1 MALLNEKFCVTL
13 IVSLAKITIMQKY
26 RAVIIDDEEDSRS
39 NTRNMLENY
48 CTEIEI
54 VGEAGSGMEGKEKI
68 QELKPHVV
76 FLDINMPGMN
86 GFQMLEGIYNR
97 DFCVIFLTAYSEHG
111 ITAVKAGATD
121 YLLKPLLLNE
131 LQNAIRKVVQH
142 YESKG
147 AALAGNK
154 SDSDKNLVL
163 ISHSKGFTLVD
174 FKDIIWLE
182 ASDNYTNLF
191 LQNAKK
197 IVASKTLKE
206 FEAILPETDF
216 FRIHRSALINIHFVK
231 EYSNHDGGEV
241 ILSDGTRVQ
250 VSKARIQEF
259 AEFIKTKS
267 VSPK

>member
-1 MALLNEKFCVTL
+1 
-13 IVSLAKITIMQKY
+13 MQKY

-39 NTRNMLENY
+39 NTKNMLQNY
-48 CTEIEI
+48 CPEIEV
-54 VGEAGSGMEGKEKI
+54 VGEAASGPEGKLKI

-121 YLLKPLLLNE
+121 YLLKPLMLSE
-131 LQNAIRKVVQH
+131 LQGAIRKVVQH
-142 YESKG
+142 YETTKG
-147 AALAGNK
+147 PSSGK
-154 SDSDKNLVL
+154 PEVDKNIVL
-163 ISHSKGFTLVD
+163 INHSKGFTLVD
-174 FKDIIWLE
+174 FKDIVWLE
-182 ASDNYTNLF
+182 ANDNYTNLY
-191 LQNAKK
+191 LNGAKK
-197 IVASKTLKE
+197 IIASKTLKE
-206 FEAILPETDF
+206 FEIILPNAEF
-216 FRIHRSALINIHFVK
+216 FRIHRSALINVNFVK
-231 EYSNHDGGEV
+231 EYSNNEGGEV
-241 ILSDGTRVQ
+241 ILSDGTHVQ

>member
-1 MALLNEKFCVTL
+1 
-13 IVSLAKITIMQKY
+13 MQKY

-39 NTRNMLENY
+39 NTRNMIQNY
-48 CTEIEI
+48 CEEIEI
-54 VGEAGSGMEGKEKI
+54 VGEADNGPEGKKRI
-68 QELKPHVV
+68 QELKPQVV

-86 GFQMLEGIYNR
+86 GFQMLEGIYQR

-121 YLLKPLLLNE
+121 YLLKPLMLSE
-131 LQNAIRKVVQH
+131 LQGAVKKVVQH
-142 YESKG
+142 YETKPLGSVTAKPEE
-147 AALAGNK
+147 N
-154 SDSDKNLVL
+154 KNLVL
-163 ISHSKGFTLVD
+163 INHSKGFTLVD
-174 FKDIIWLE
+174 FKDIVWLE

-191 LQNAKK
+191 LNGQKK

-231 EYSNHDGGEV
+231 EYSNHEGGEV
-241 ILSDGTRVQ
+241 ILSDGTHVQ
-250 VSKARIQEF
+250 VSKARTQEF
-259 AEFIKTKS
+259 SEFIKSRS

>member
-1 MALLNEKFCVTL
+1 
-13 IVSLAKITIMQKY
+13 MQKY
-26 RAVIIDDEEDSRS
+26 TAVIIDDEEDSRS
-39 NTRNMLENY
+39 NTRSMLQNY
-48 CTEIEI
+48 CSEIEV
-54 VGEAGSGMEGKEKI
+54 VGEAASGPEGKLKI

-97 DFCVIFLTAYSEHG
+97 DFCVVFLTAYSEHG

-121 YLLKPLLLNE
+121 YLLRPLMLSE
-131 LQNAIRKVVQH
+131 LQGAIRKVVQH
-142 YESKG
+142 YEAKP
-147 AALAGNK
+147 AVTAGK
-154 SDSDKNLVL
+154 AETDKNIVL

-174 FKDIIWLE
+174 FKDIVWLE

-191 LQNAKK
+191 LNGQKK

-206 FEAILPETDF
+206 FEAILPTNDF
-216 FRIHRSALINIHFVK
+216 FRIHRSALINVNYVK
-231 EYSNHDGGEV
+231 EYSNNEGGEV
-241 ILSDGTRVQ
+241 ILSDGTHVQ

-259 AEFIKTKS
+259 SEFIKTKS

>member
-1 MALLNEKFCVTL
+1 
-13 IVSLAKITIMQKY
+13 MQKY

-48 CTEIEI
+48 CPEVEI
-54 VGEAGSGMEGKEKI
+54 VGEASSGPEGKLKI

-97 DFCVIFLTAYSEHG
+97 DFAVIFLTAYSEHG
-111 ITAVKAGATD
+111 ITAVKAGAID
-121 YLLKPLLLNE
+121 YLLKPLMLSE
-131 LQNAIRKVVQH
+131 LQSAVRKVVQY
-142 YESKG
+142 YEVKG
-147 AALAGNK
+147 TGTGQSPK
-154 SDSDKNLVL
+154 SETDKNLVL

-174 FKDIIWLE
+174 FKEIVWLE

-191 LQNAKK
+191 LFGNKK

-206 FEAILPETDF
+206 FEAILPDSDF
-216 FRIHRSALINIHFVK
+216 FRIHRSALININFVK
-231 EYSNHDGGEV
+231 EYSNHEGGEV

>member
-1 MALLNEKFCVTL
+1 
-13 IVSLAKITIMQKY
+13 MQKY
-26 RAVIIDDEEDSRS
+26 TAVIIDDEEDSRS
-39 NTRNMLENY
+39 NTRSMLQNY
-48 CTEIEI
+48 CSEIEV
-54 VGEAGSGMEGKEKI
+54 VGEAASGPEGKLKI

-97 DFCVIFLTAYSEHG
+97 DFCVVFLTAYSEHG

-121 YLLKPLLLNE
+121 YLLKPLMLSE
-131 LQNAIRKVVQH
+131 LQGAIRKVVQH
-142 YESKG
+142 YEAKPAVTTG
-147 AALAGNK
+147 KAET
-154 SDSDKNLVL
+154 DKNIVL

-174 FKDIIWLE
+174 FKDIVWLE

-191 LQNAKK
+191 LNGQKK

-206 FEAILPETDF
+206 FEAILPTNDF
-216 FRIHRSALINIHFVK
+216 FRIHRSALINVNYVK
-231 EYSNHDGGEV
+231 EYSNNEGGEV
-241 ILSDGTRVQ
+241 ILSDGTHVQ

-259 AEFIKTKS
+259 SEFIKTKS